1 MYRPRPRQP
10 NVREAVRKAVDYFQT
25 NKQRMRYGKFRSEG
39 LFVGSEVVEAGC
51 KTVMGLRLKQSGM
64 RWRVDHANAI
74 FALGCR
80 QLSGGEHGASPRNTR
95 KDPQQRRVP

>member
-1 MYRPRPRQP
+1 
-10 NVREAVRKAVDYFQT
+10 
-25 NKQRMRYGKFRSEG
+25 
-39 LFVGSEVVEAGC
+39 
-51 KTVMGLRLKQSGM
+51 M